1 MLRSRCRAALF
12 HFWLL
17 SIWPERCRRM
27 RRQRRPPEQ
36 SGQRKPNS
44 KCISSAVFPAAAF
57 QPVGAAILL
66 FRRVARRHS
75 RIFLQLGL
83 PLKRISYCNG
93 SDGLLSS
100 TERSALHAFAH
111 AEESLHED
119 AAMLHIPFQSGSR
132 LRGHLPWVGK
142 TKFISSPILMGK
154 FMA

>member
-1 MLRSRCRAALF
+1 MLRSRCRAALS
-12 HFWLL
+12 HFCLL
-17 SIWPERCRRM
+17 SILPERCRRM

-36 SGQRKPNS
+36 NDQRKLKL
-44 KCISSAVFPAAAF
+44 KCISFAVFHVAAF
-57 QPVGAAILL
+57 RPVGTTILL
-66 FRRVARRHS
+66 SRRVSRRHS

-83 PLKRISYCNG
+83 LLERIFYCNG

-100 TERSALHAFAH
+100 TERSALHAFAR

-132 LRGHLPWVGK
+132 LRGHFPWVGK
-142 TKFISSPILMGK
+142 TKFISYPILMGE